1 MVQTLASSKAMTSMA
16 QVQARFALDYAIDP
30 ALVLPVMPP
39 SRNQLPQVLRVLRS
53 LACKV
58 LENLAKQGSQAKYDT
73 VLAKVPDI
81 EPEEYDRLPTKKQ
94 LP

>member
-16 QVQARFALDYAIDP
+16 QVQARFTLDYAIDP
-30 ALVLPVMPP
+30 ALVLSVVPP

-53 LACKV
+53 LACED
-58 LENLAKQGSQAKYDT
+58 LEDQAKRSSRAKYDA

-81 EPEEYDRLPTKKQ
+81 EPGEYDRLPAS
-94 LP
+94 